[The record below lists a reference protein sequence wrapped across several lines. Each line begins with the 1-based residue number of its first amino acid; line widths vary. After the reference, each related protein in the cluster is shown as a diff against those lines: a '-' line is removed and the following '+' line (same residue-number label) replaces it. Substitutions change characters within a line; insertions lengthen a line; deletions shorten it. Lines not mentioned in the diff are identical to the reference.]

1 MYTFENTG
9 VILQRTNYFDSTAAK
24 EGEFYLTWNAGCA
37 RLLVPDNQK
46 HLLSE
51 MRQSKLVS
59 ISLIPGGLEILFDDE
74 TDSPFMILIAQEQT
88 DRVISSDELGKTFQ
102 FSVYIRL
109 GEKLAFPGIIQACSK

>member
-9 VILQRTNYFDSTAAK
+9 VILQRTNYFDSAAAK

-51 MRQSKLVS
+51 MRQSKFVS

-74 TDSPFMILIAQEQT
+74 TDEPFMIQIAQEQT
-88 DRVISSDELGKTFQ
+88 DRVISIDELGKTFQ

-109 GEKLAFPGIIQACSK
+109 GEKYAFPGIIQPGSK